1 MVEVFIM
8 SNSLQFVVAIP
19 PSVNKIWRK
28 SRNGGM
34 HRSQN
39 YARWI
44 AETRLMLNLLE
55 PLQDGTYA
63 VVITIHGGIGWRSN
77 RDIDNVPKGILDA
90 MVLAGIL
97 PDDNCE
103 IVQRVHVEYRPAAD
117 KKSKAFCAVRVT
129 PYEDF
134 SYIVRGLTGD

>member
-1 MVEVFIM
+1 MLEFI
-8 SNSLQFVVAIP
+8 VTIP

-44 AETRLMLNLLE
+44 AETRLVLNQLQPLE
-55 PLQDGTYA
+55 DGAYA
-63 VVITIHGGIGWRSN
+63 VVIAIHGGIGWRSN

-103 IVQRVHVEYRPAAD
+103 IIRRIIIEYKPAD
-117 KKSKAFCAVRVT
+117 DRKSKAFCSVT
-129 PYEDF
+129 
-134 SYIVRGLTGD
+134 LTAYDENRTGTA